1 MWTVEDVRYQQ
12 DRTQPVNKTDKEEE
26 EEEEVSLRASRTE
39 LYKEL

>member
-1 MWTVEDVRYQQ
+1 MWTVEDVSYQQ

-39 LYKEL
+39 LYKES